1 MSAER
6 ELSFVVEPSEEYH
19 CPICAKVLVEPHVTD
34 CCGQHF
40 CEECLKQWFEEQL
53 GKKIC
58 PHCRSEEFTH
68 IRYLPLKRKI
78 NDLLVYCS
86 NRDNG
91 CTEITCV
98 CQLES
103 HINQCSYTTIECS
116 NNCGDSLLRKDLAD
130 HLNNKCVMRLSVC
143 IYCQKQDRHFI
154 IVSLQHQ
161 QRCPDFPIGCPKS
174 CSGGDQVK
182 RRDLHA
188 HSLVCPLE
196 SVVCPDCQ
204 AEMLREQL
212 TEHGRNACPKRIVL
226 CIFCQKQIRYDVTN
240 THLQECPEYPI
251 ECPRRC
257 ELGPTILRKNLT
269 LHLEICPLE
278 PVVCSA
284 CKTDVIRK
292 DMNEHNLS
300 KCPKRL
306 TECKYC
312 HRIGPYD
319 DIMGQ
324 HMEECEEF
332 PIGCPRKC
340 HGSEQLKRKN
350 MKNHIVVCP
359 LEPVQCPYNEVGCN
373 PHLVRKDL
381 NSHLKSNLENHM
393 LKLMTAHTKLIAEHD
408 KLQNDHSK
416 LKSDCAKMKTELA
429 ETQAKH
435 SEVAE
440 SFTKVASS
448 ISLEMDF
455 ISKGKDND
463 TSLRCIKTVLNPKM
477 KDNKASLAF
486 RVPPI
491 TRRWTSPSFY
501 VLDGYKMSLI
511 FSKDDQQ
518 RSTTVSWLE
527 SAASSATTNV
537 SLQLLKG
544 ENDDQLKWPTDST
557 LTLEITVT
565 QHSKTLASSH
575 PSTVTAK
582 GRGRGAYRH
591 TSSLFSER
599 RRYDSYQAYATYSD
613 RPRGWDREEVYMLDD
628 DQGDYSDHYSDQAQN
643 TKSRKANN
651 YLQLSLNLD
660 QHLQQRIVREN
671 SRKLTRGSIDS
682 QGPWI
687 VTLSLSEPKRAPIA
701 SKERWPGRDC
711 HNDYERY
718 LYDDD

>member
-19 CPICAKVLVEPHVTD
+19 CPICTKVLVEPHVTD

-40 CEECLKQWFEEQL
+40 CEECLKQWFKEQL
-53 GKKIC
+53 GEKIC

-78 NDLLVYCS
+78 NELPVYCS
-86 NRDNG
+86 NRENG
-91 CTEITCV
+91 CTEVTCV

-103 HINQCSYTTIECS
+103 HINQCSYTTVKCS
-116 NNCGDSLLRKDLAD
+116 NNCGDSLLRKDLVD
-130 HLNNKCVMRLSVC
+130 HLNDKCVMRLSVC

-212 TEHGRNACPKRIVL
+212 TEHGRNTCPKRIVL
-226 CIFCQKQIRYDVTN
+226 CIFCRKQIRYDVTN

-440 SFTKVASS
+440 SFTKTASS

-455 ISKGKDND
+455 IGKRKIND
-463 TSLRCIKTVLNPKM
+463 TSLWCIKTALNPKM
-477 KDNKASLAF
+477 KDNNSSLAF
-486 RVPPI
+486 RVPTI
-491 TRRWTSPSFY
+491 TQRWMSPPFY

-518 RSTTVSWLE
+518 RDTTRWGPALP
-527 SAASSATTNV
+527 TGKTKTNI

-544 ENDDQLKWPTDST
+544 EHDAQLRWPTASA
-557 LTLEITVT
+557 LTLEIEVTSSEVSAPTVT
-565 QHSKTLASSH
+565 VKSLTLAPGH
-575 PSTVTAK
+575 LFTTAQDL

-591 TSSLFSER
+591 GRGPNKKWRSYSSH
-599 RRYDSYQAYATYSD
+599 QAYAKYG
-613 RPRGWDREEVYMLDD
+613 GWKRDEVYGLDD
-628 DQGDYSDHYSDQAQN
+628 DYSDYDDYYDNQN
-643 TKSRKANN
+643 TEANN
-651 YLQLSLNLD
+651 LRLSLKLN
-660 QHLQQRIVREN
+660 QCLQKRMVREN
-671 SRKLTRGSIDS
+671 TRELTRGSIDS
-682 QGPWI
+682 QGPWT
-687 VTLSLSEPKRAPIA
+687 VTLSLSEPKRAP
-701 SKERWPGRDC
+701 SPDRWPRHDD
-711 HNDYERY
+711 DYYEERY
-718 LYDDD
+718 PYDDD